1 MIRDIRSGSLTKW
14 YLIFLPIA
22 FGVCR
27 GIQCDTIIDSMIDDG
42 QMYTYGTVID
52 YIMFAMQGMSVYKF
66 NPTEYFS
73 IPIYWFIFQ
82 MGAFY
87 IVAYYA
93 FDDFKKNGRA
103 VFVALGERKSWWL
116 AKCLWCNIMVL
127 FYFVVAYISVAV
139 MAWLKGASMMFAVTQ
154 EFVTTQF
161 SPNVF
166 SMTHADIILVLFILP
181 FIVTLASAAMQMML
195 SFLIDPVIS
204 FAVTCSVYVISAY
217 YTVWYL
223 CGSYTMWIRS
233 SYVDENGVYPVGGII
248 FSITIIAIS
257 YIMGRIYF
265 DGRDII

>member
-1 MIRDIRSGSLTKW
+1 MKIGRLLIRDIRSGALTKW
-14 YLIFLPIA
+14 YLVFLPIA
-22 FGVCR
+22 FGVRR
-27 GIQCDTIIDSMIDDG
+27 GIQCASIIDSMIDDG

-93 FDDFKKNGRA
+93 F
-103 VFVALGERKSWWL
+103 
-116 AKCLWCNIMVL
+116 
-127 FYFVVAYISVAV
+127 VVAYISVVV

-154 EFVTTQF
+154 EFVTAQF

-257 YIMGRIYF
+257 YIVGRIYF

>member
-1 MIRDIRSGSLTKW
+1 MKIGRLLIRDIRSGSLTKW

-127 FYFVVAYISVAV
+127 F
-139 MAWLKGASMMFAVTQ
+139 
-154 EFVTTQF
+154 
-161 SPNVF
+161 
-166 SMTHADIILVLFILP
+166 
-181 FIVTLASAAMQMML
+181 
-195 SFLIDPVIS
+195 
-204 FAVTCSVYVISAY
+204 
-217 YTVWYL
+217 
-223 CGSYTMWIRS
+223 
-233 SYVDENGVYPVGGII
+233 
-248 FSITIIAIS
+248 
-257 YIMGRIYF
+257 
-265 DGRDII
+265 

>member
-1 MIRDIRSGSLTKW
+1 
-14 YLIFLPIA
+14 
-22 FGVCR
+22 
-27 GIQCDTIIDSMIDDG
+27 
-42 QMYTYGTVID
+42 
-52 YIMFAMQGMSVYKF
+52 
-66 NPTEYFS
+66 
-73 IPIYWFIFQ
+73 
-82 MGAFY
+82 
-87 IVAYYA
+87 
-93 FDDFKKNGRA
+93 
-103 VFVALGERKSWWL
+103 
-116 AKCLWCNIMVL
+116 MVL
-127 FYFVVAYISVAV
+127 FYFVVAYISVVV

-154 EFVTTQF
+154 EFVTAQF

-257 YIMGRIYF
+257 YIVGRIYF

>member
-1 MIRDIRSGSLTKW
+1 MVKTGGVNSENWETVDKRYKIRLIDKW

-93 FDDFKKNGRA
+93 FDDFKK
-103 VFVALGERKSWWL
+103 
-116 AKCLWCNIMVL
+116 MVGL
-127 FYFVVAYISVAV
+127 
-139 MAWLKGASMMFAVTQ
+139 
-154 EFVTTQF
+154 
-161 SPNVF
+161 
-166 SMTHADIILVLFILP
+166 
-181 FIVTLASAAMQMML
+181 
-195 SFLIDPVIS
+195 
-204 FAVTCSVYVISAY
+204 
-217 YTVWYL
+217 YL
-223 CGSYTMWIRS
+223 LR
-233 SYVDENGVYPVGGII
+233 
-248 FSITIIAIS
+248 
-257 YIMGRIYF
+257 
-265 DGRDII
+265 

>member
-1 MIRDIRSGSLTKW
+1 MKIGRLLIRDIRSGALTKW
-14 YLIFLPIA
+14 YLVFLPIA

-27 GIQCDTIIDSMIDDG
+27 GIQCASIIDSMIDDG

-139 MAWLKGASMMFAVTQ
+139 MAYDTCGYYIGVIYTAIYCDISIGSNADDA
-154 EFVTTQF
+154 EFF
-161 SPNVF
+161 
-166 SMTHADIILVLFILP
+166 D
-181 FIVTLASAAMQMML
+181 
-195 SFLIDPVIS
+195 
-204 FAVTCSVYVISAY
+204 
-217 YTVWYL
+217 
-223 CGSYTMWIRS
+223 RS
-233 SYVDENGVYPVGGII
+233 CDKFRSYVFGICY
-248 FSITIIAIS
+248 IS
-257 YIMGRIYF
+257 LLYSVVFVWKLYDVDTKLVCR
-265 DGRDII
+265 